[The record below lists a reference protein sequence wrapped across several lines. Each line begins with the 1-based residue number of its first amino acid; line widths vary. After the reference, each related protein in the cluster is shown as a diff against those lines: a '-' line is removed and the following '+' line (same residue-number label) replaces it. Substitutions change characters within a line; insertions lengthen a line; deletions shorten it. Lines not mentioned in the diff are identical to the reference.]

1 MKSEKLSLGSI
12 SVWPAEILTRTF
24 YSWGNSSVRAFIF
37 RQKPHFAKFLLIVV
51 LLSCGAV
58 RAEED
63 AVPADQTP
71 TIPETPAETAPQKSS
86 IEDAVWPRPFK
97 PSEEI
102 GADSQV
108 SFPTDI

>member
-12 SVWPAEILTRTF
+12 SIWPAEILSRTF

-37 RQKPHFAKFLLIVV
+37 RQKPHLAKFLLIV
-51 LLSCGAV
+51 LLLGSVAV
-58 RAEED
+58 WAEE
-63 AVPADQTP
+63 APVPADRTSTTSDTQT
-71 TIPETPAETAPQKSS
+71 ETDAQQSSAED
-86 IEDAVWPRPFK
+86 IVWPPPFN

-102 GADSQV
+102 GADLQV